1 MANHG
6 FAFSIQNLAFAASAF
21 VPSCE
26 VMVFRPFGGKRWS
39 LRHEQSADKLAVR
52 DIVFMIPS
60 KNRISEIVP
69 SPSARA
75 VGSPPLFQKVLTSVC
90 AGIHIESWRLDQLSV
105 PLPTAADWGITKTTL
120 RGGRQQ
126 GVDIIEVNN
135 GHLRFAIIPTRG
147 MSVLSVES
155 GDVRLGWDS
164 PVKEVVHPQFI
175 NLASRNGLGWLEGF
189 NEWLVRCGVEWMG
202 HPGRDRFRNAAGDEV
217 EMDLT
222 LHGRV
227 GNLPATEV
235 EVVIEAGPPPRIHIR
250 GLVEERVFHGP
261 KLSMLA
267 DISTELDS
275 NSVRIDDTVTNQGAD
290 DQEFQMLYHINFGPP
305 LLQAGARFLGAL
317 ERVHPFN
324 AHAAEQL
331 DNYASYDGPQPGFR
345 EEVYCLQ
352 PLAGPDGLTELML
365 QNAPGDRG
373 VSLAFPVQQ
382 LPFVTLWK
390 NLEVD
395 GYVTGIEPG
404 TGYPYTRRIEREA
417 GRVPQLAPQSSRQ
430 FTIEVAIH
438 ADRNSVAA
446 ATQRIQSLQGTE
458 PPTLDSRPLA

>member
-1 MANHG
+1 
-6 FAFSIQNLAFAASAF
+6 
-21 VPSCE
+21 
-26 VMVFRPFGGKRWS
+26 
-39 LRHEQSADKLAVR
+39 
-52 DIVFMIPS
+52 MIPS
-60 KNRISEIVP
+60 KNRISGIVP

-90 AGIHIESWRLDQLSV
+90 AGIHTEAWRLDQLSV
-105 PLPTAADWGITKTTL
+105 PLPTAADWSITKTTL

-126 GVDIIEVNN
+126 GVDLIEVNN
-135 GHLRFAIIPTRG
+135 GRLRFAVIPTRG

-202 HPGRDRFRNAAGDEV
+202 HPGRDRFRNAAGDDV

-222 LHGRV
+222 LHGRI

-261 KLSMLA
+261 KLSLLA
-267 DISTELDS
+267 DISMELDS
-275 NSVRIDDTVTNQGAD
+275 NSVRIDDTVSNQGAD

-324 AHAAEQL
+324 AHAAKHL
-331 DNYASYDGPQPGFR
+331 DSYASYDGPQPGFR

-373 VSLAFPVQQ
+373 VSLSFPVQQ
-382 LPFVTLWK
+382 MPFVTLWK

-404 TGYPYTRRIEREA
+404 TGYPYTRRIERKS
-417 GRVPQLAPQSSRQ
+417 GRVPKLAPQSSRQ

-438 ADRNSVAA
+438 ADRSAVAA